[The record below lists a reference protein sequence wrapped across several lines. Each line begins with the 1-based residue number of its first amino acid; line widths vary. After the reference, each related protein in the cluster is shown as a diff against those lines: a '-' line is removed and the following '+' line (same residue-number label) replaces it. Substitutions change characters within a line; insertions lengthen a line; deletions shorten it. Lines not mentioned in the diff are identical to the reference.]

1 MRRAAVIPTPDAG
14 CSARRTQY
22 ATMAAYESTLKP
34 ILQQYVDAIGGL
46 TGDQVMQMRDSR
58 DANQNVSYQTAL
70 SNLQLAESNLS
81 ATITCL
87 NKDILQRNTE
97 ASKIYSLQ
105 QEIEDKR
112 KEAEEKKQIVSEAKE
127 RSSLLENP
135 YTKTTWWE
143 AWFPLGRPIRKENVP
158 VLLSVSILMLV
169 LSIGM
174 FLKLAGFELRLE
186 PIVQSSNS
194 FLRNLNSRKYQ

>member
-14 CSARRTQY
+14 CATRRAQY
-22 ATMAAYESTLKP
+22 STMASYETSLKP
-34 ILQQYVDAIGGL
+34 TLQTYIDAVGGL

-58 DANQNVSYQTAL
+58 DVNQNASYQTAL
-70 SNLQLAESNLS
+70 SNLQLAENNLN
-81 ATITCL
+81 ATIACL

-97 ASKIYSLQ
+97 ASKIYTLQ
-105 QEIEDKR
+105 QEIEAKR
-112 KEAEEKKQIVSEAKE
+112 KEASEKQQSVSEAKE
-127 RSSLLENP
+127 RSDLLENP

-169 LSIGM
+169 LSLGM
-174 FLKLAGFELRLE
+174 FLKVAGFELRLE
-186 PIVQSSNS
+186 PLVQSSNS

>member
-1 MRRAAVIPTPDAG
+1 MRRAATVPTPDPG
-14 CSARRTQY
+14 CSARRSGYSTI
-22 ATMAAYESTLKP
+22 ANFESSLKP
-34 ILQQYVDAIGGL
+34 ILTGYINAIAGY
-46 TGDQVMQMRDSR
+46 TGDQVIGLRDSR
-58 DANQNVSYQTAL
+58 DVTQNATYRTAL

-81 ATITCL
+81 ATIVCL

-97 ASKIYSLQ
+97 ASKIYTLQ
-105 QEIEDKR
+105 QEIEEKR
-112 KEAEEKKQIVSEAKE
+112 KEAELKKQGLDEAKE

-135 YTKTTWWE
+135 YSKTTWWE

-158 VLLSVSILMLV
+158 VLLSISILMLV
-169 LSIGM
+169 LSLGM